1 MLKFLHDIADLVR
14 SRRQK
19 KIELL
24 FDSGTDKKPTKLSKL
39 HQSILGGV
47 ESDAM
52 AAKAVYGNAETKDSS
67 RYKMLKK
74 NLTDR
79 LLNSLFFL
87 NLNEARYTDYDR
99 AQYQCTKTVAQLLV
113 LRRYGSL
120 DSERALAKRLEIVAK
135 KYDFTFARVTACVAL
150 RKYYKFNGDVAAY
163 MEVEEREL
171 ELRKILNAE
180 EEASILLDRFGVY
193 FTASIAPQFHR
204 LPEMRAAAAQI
215 AEWYNKYK
223 TFQLHESYI
232 NIYDFIAQVE
242 RNYDTVIWI
251 ANEALTY
258 YEANKQFTRSQRLGH
273 FNLLLL
279 SAYTSKGEYDKA
291 MTHRLKCRSYLTAGS
306 TNWFYFKQ
314 NEFLLLIRS
323 EQMEEAGE
331 SFREVLMNPRIE
343 EQPKPV
349 REFFTI
355 LECYARFYCSND
367 FTSTF
372 FPVREEQR
380 NKPISIKEFAAIVP
394 TVKNDAGGYYGQ
406 IIIARTIYL
415 MADGDRRGILECD
428 EALQKLRRTRLEQGS
443 EYYRLACMVK
453 LIHTI
458 VQGDFVLK
466 RVEKLSA
473 VWLEKLK
480 MVKFVET
487 SGTTSE
493 VVFFDKVWSDMMKF
507 LAVHTVK
514 MHKEHLLE
522 RRLANRT
529 KRKRRKPKVKEV

>member
-1 MLKFLHDIADLVR
+1 
-14 SRRQK
+14 
-19 KIELL
+19 
-24 FDSGTDKKPTKLSKL
+24 
-39 HQSILGGV
+39 
-47 ESDAM
+47 M
-52 AAKAVYGNAETKDSS
+52 AVKAVYGDAETKDSS

-87 NLNEARYTDYDR
+87 NLNEGRYTDYDR
-99 AQYQCTKTVAQLLV
+99 AQYQCTKAVAQLQV

-120 DSERALAKRLEIVAK
+120 ESERTLAKRLDIVAK

-150 RKYYKFNGDVAAY
+150 RKYHKFNGNVASY
-163 MEVEEREL
+163 MEIEEREI

-180 EEASILLDRFGVY
+180 ENAGILLDRFGVY
-193 FTASIAPQFHR
+193 FTASIAPQLHR
-204 LPEMRAAAAQI
+204 LPEMRAAATQI
-215 AEWYNKYK
+215 AEWFKTYK
-223 TFQLHESYI
+223 SFQLHEAYI
-232 NIYDFIAQVE
+232 GIYDFIAQVE

-258 YEANKQFTRSQRLGH
+258 YDANKQFARKQRLGH

-279 SAYTSKGEYDKA
+279 SAYTSKGEYEKA
-291 MTHRLKCRSYLTAGS
+291 MDYRFKCRGYLTAGS

-323 EQMEEAGE
+323 EKMEMAAE
-331 SFREVLMNPRIE
+331 SFREVLMNPKLE
-343 EQPKPV
+343 SQPKPV
-349 REFFTI
+349 KEFFTI
-355 LECYARFYCSND
+355 LECYARFYCAND

-372 FPVREEQR
+372 FPIREEQR

-394 TVKNDAGGYYGQ
+394 TVKNDVGGYYGQ

-480 MVKFVET
+480 SVKFVDT
-487 SGTTSE
+487 TGTTAE
-493 VVFFDKVWSDMMKF
+493 VVLFDKVWSDMMNF

-522 RRLANRT
+522 RTLANKT
-529 KRKRRKPKVKEV
+529 KRKQRKPKEKKV

>member
-1 MLKFLHDIADLVR
+1 
-14 SRRQK
+14 
-19 KIELL
+19 
-24 FDSGTDKKPTKLSKL
+24 
-39 HQSILGGV
+39 
-47 ESDAM
+47 M

-87 NLNEARYTDYDR
+87 NLNEGRYTDYDR
-99 AQYQCTKTVAQLLV
+99 AHYQCTKTVAQLQI
-113 LRRYGSL
+113 LRRYGTL

-150 RKYYKFNGDVAAY
+150 RKYYKFNGNVAAY

-171 ELRKILNAE
+171 ELRKILDAE
-180 EEASILLDRFGVY
+180 ENADMLLDKFGVY

-204 LPEMRAAAAQI
+204 LPELRAAAAQI
-215 AEWYNKYK
+215 SEWYNSYK
-223 TFQLHESYI
+223 THQLHEAYV

-242 RNYDTVIWI
+242 RNFDTVIWI

-258 YEANKQFTRSQRLGH
+258 YEANKQFSRKRRLGY

-279 SAYTSKGEYDKA
+279 SSYTSKGEYEKA
-291 MTHRLKCRSYLTAGS
+291 MLYRTKCREYYAVGS

-323 EQMEEAGE
+323 EKMEEAAE
-331 SFREVLMNPRIE
+331 SFREVLLNPRLE

-349 REFFTI
+349 KEFFTI
-355 LECYARFYCSND
+355 LECYARFYCAND

-380 NKPISIKEFAAIVP
+380 NKPISIKEFASIVP
-394 TVKNDAGGYYGQ
+394 TVKNDIGGYYGQ

-428 EALQKLRRTRLEQGS
+428 EALQKLRRTRLEQES

-480 MVKFVET
+480 SVKFVDT
-487 SGTTSE
+487 TGTTAE
-493 VVFFDKVWSDMMKF
+493 VVLFDKVWSDMMKF

-522 RRLANRT
+522 RRLANKT
-529 KRKRRKPKVKEV
+529 KRKRRKPAEKKI